1 MNAELKKELDKAVEG
16 LKHDSDGLL
25 ETDEL
30 LRDEILS
37 IKIDYLAEL
46 MVALGRLVMG
56 IHSRDPRKAVKK
68 HYDENSTY
76 HDKAMRMMI
85 RSIKEYKER
94 KCEK

>member
-1 MNAELKKELDKAVEG
+1 MNAGLKEELNKTVED

-37 IKIDYLAEL
+37 IKVDYLTECAG
-46 MVALGRLVMG
+46 ALGRLVMG
-56 IHSRDPRKAVKK
+56 MHSKNPMKYVKK
-68 HYDENSTY
+68 YNDETSMA
-76 HDKAMRMMI
+76 HEKAMRMTI
-85 RSIKEYKER
+85 RSINQYKER